1 MFKKNKFLWLLLII
15 TLIASF
21 TGLTIR
27 MANEAQ
33 NKSLVLTIDYR
44 EFVQTAAKANHNL
57 DEVLADLQDSKLNWV
72 SVKETSL
79 RDLEFAGKA
88 EVHTFADI
96 KAKIMN
102 ENIRDWKVVLD
113 QINPD
118 SISPANLTMVTSHAE
133 TIAFLQDNL
142 SRRYQGDEVVNFS
155 LGDQEYFVINTQILP
170 PVKSKDEEVPQDVLI
185 GFDTDLMDKLK
196 DQGFEIVLSPGNS
209 TGTNLQYI
217 DDYAQILEDYDIEY
231 LVINGEVSGFPD
243 NLDKMKKLVED
254 YKLIVG
260 LIEMPVQLGF
270 LEQNGLPELIEDTDY
285 PVNRVY
291 SSRNDEY
298 LKQVDERYY
307 RWVRGVVDRGI
318 RIVHVVPFQ
327 NTKLHYSENLEDTI
341 EVIGR
346 FHETM
351 QAKGYQINAP
361 LKILSAEKPGQ
372 VHQVMVGLSLLFALL
387 LYLVYLLKLKRKTI
401 LALFAIGAMGILGL
415 SLGLASDFSK
425 LYALGAAILYPI
437 LSSLL
442 LLIYLRDNGT
452 HSLFR
457 QVLTSLAIILGVNAL
472 GMYTIVTSLADIRFI
487 MNIEYF
493 RGVKLAFLIP
503 LLMFLINYFAVFSGE
518 AGLVNYL
525 DANLRKK
532 PNYFILILLGMGLL
546 AMYYYIGRSGHTA
559 GVSVSSYELRL
570 REILESI
577 FMARPRFKEILI
589 GYPAL
594 LLMVYLYRKYRAE
607 LITLIFGLG
616 VMMGSISMVNSFAH
630 VFTAVTISI
639 NRTLAGLITGLII
652 ALIALAGVIIL
663 EKLYYF
669 IRKKT
674 PTP

>member
-1 MFKKNKFLWLLLII
+1 MFKKHKILWLLLII
-15 TLIASF
+15 TLIASAA
-21 TGLTIR
+21 GVSLR

-33 NKSLVLTIDYR
+33 NKSVALTIDYR
-44 EFVQTAAKANHNL
+44 EFVQTAAQANLDL
-57 DEVLADLQDSKLNWV
+57 DEVLQDLQDSKLNWI

-79 RDLEFAGKA
+79 RDLEFAGLI
-88 EVHTFADI
+88 EVQTFAQVQ
-96 KAKIMN
+96 ASIMN
-102 ENIRDWKVVLD
+102 ENIREWKLVLG
-113 QINPD
+113 QIGSSP
-118 SISPANLTMVTSHAE
+118 ISPANLTMVTSDGE
-133 TIAFLQDNL
+133 TIAFLRENL
-142 SRRYQGDEVVNFS
+142 SRRYQEGEIINFS

-170 PVKSKDEEVPQDVLI
+170 PVKTKDEELPQDVLI
-185 GFDTDLMDKLK
+185 GFDTSLMDNLK
-196 DQGFEIVLSPGNS
+196 EKGFKIILSPGNS

-217 DDYAQILEDYDIEY
+217 DDYAQIIEDYGIKY
-231 LVINGEVSGFPD
+231 LVINGEVSGYPD
-243 NLDKMKKLVED
+243 NLDRMEALVKK
-254 YKLIVG
+254 YNLIVG

-270 LEQNGLPELIEDTDY
+270 LEQKGLRELIENTDY

-318 RIVHVVPFQ
+318 RIVHVIPFQ
-327 NTKLHYSENLEDTI
+327 NAKLNYSENLEDTI

-346 FHETM
+346 FHETI

-361 LKILSAEKPGQ
+361 LNLLSAKKPGQ
-372 VHQVMVGLSLLFALL
+372 LHRLMVGLSLLFAFV
-387 LYLVYLLKLKRKTI
+387 LYLAYLIKINRRMI
-401 LALFAIGAMGILGL
+401 FALLGLGGIGLMGL
-415 SLGLASDFSK
+415 SLGLGADFSK

-442 LLIYLRDNGT
+442 LLIYLRDNGA

-457 QVLTSLAIILGVNAL
+457 QILTSLAIILGINAL

-503 LLMFLINYFAVFSGE
+503 LLMFIINYFAVFSGE

-525 DANLRKK
+525 DQNLRKK
-532 PNYFILILLGMGLL
+532 PNYFILILMGMGLL

-559 GVSVSSYELRL
+559 GVGVSSYELRL

-589 GYPAL
+589 GYPSL
-594 LLMVYLYRKYRAE
+594 LIMVYLYRKYRAE

-639 NRTLAGLITGLII
+639 NRTLAGLISGVII
-652 ALIALAGVIIL
+652 ALLALVAVLIL
-663 EKLYYF
+663 EKLYGY
-669 IRKKT
+669 IVGRET
-674 PTP
+674 